1 MLRIRFLVVTSCIIF
16 LIGSSA
22 VLAASE
28 FSKNLSIALD
38 PSQTLRQ
45 RIIAIHYLGST
56 GEERAAGPLLSIL
69 TNPVEQEGVRCTAAR
84 ALADLGE
91 ARSEIISA
99 FEKVYQEPKTGGNLK
114 YTILLSLG
122 QMRGSEALPMLSAAL
137 SDSNPMIRF
146 KASQAVGEL
155 KSDGS
160 VRLLTSHLGI
170 EKDRMVRA
178 EIVRSLGLTQ
188 NAAAEKALANS
199 LASDP
204 EPLVRWNAAM
214 TLKKFKTLSPEAR
227 AVFAAAQK
235 DPSPMVRQTVKGTLP

>member
-1 MLRIRFLVVTSCIIF
+1 M
-16 LIGSSA
+16 GSPA
-22 VLAASE
+22 AIAASE

-38 PSQTLRQ
+38 SSQTLRQ

-69 TNPVEQEGVRCTAAR
+69 TNPVEQEGLRCTAAR
-84 ALADLGE
+84 ALTDLGE
-91 ARSEIISA
+91 ARSEIIPA
-99 FEKVYQEPKTGGNLK
+99 FEKVYQEPESGRNLK

-122 QMRGSEALPMLSAAL
+122 RMRGSEALPMLSAAL
-137 SDSNPMIRF
+137 SDSSPMIRF

-155 KSDGS
+155 KSDES
-160 VRLLTSHLGI
+160 VRLLTSHLET

-178 EIVRSLGLTQ
+178 EIVRALGLTQ
-188 NAAAEKALANS
+188 NPAAEMALAKS

-204 EPLVRWNAAM
+204 EPLVRWNAAI

-227 AVFAAAQK
+227 AVFTAAQK
-235 DPSPMVRQTVKGTLP
+235 DPSPMVRQTVKGMLP